1 MIKEIQEKIRRSH
14 ERIAD
19 WNALRGTCKMGA
31 GYVDIQLQWEH
42 DRLSRLERKL
52 DSLIS
57 SL

>member
-19 WNALRGTCKMGA
+19 WNALRQNSQMGEA
-31 GYVDIQLQWEH
+31 YVDMQLKWEH
-42 DRLSRLERKL
+42 DRLQRLERKL